1 MILNLTR
8 QKGSLPAAFAAGF
21 LMLLFQ
27 PLSSAD
33 LDPKALTFKLPD
45 QIQWTGT
52 GGNRQAVLY
61 GDPSKPGL
69 YVELTKW
76 LPGNMSRPHSH
87 PNDRYIYVVSGTWW
101 VGTGPNYDPASTT
114 AMPAGSFV
122 IHKANELHYDGAKDG
137 ECVLEIVGMG
147 PASSTAAQGK
157 K

>member
-1 MILNLTR
+1 MFTPTTKRNL
-8 QKGSLPAAFAAGF
+8 LMAAAAFGCLIAGSR
-21 LMLLFQ
+21 
-27 PLSSAD
+27 PVSSAD

-52 GGNRQAVLY
+52 GGNRQAILY
-61 GDPSKPGL
+61 GDPSKAGL

-122 IHKANELHYDGAKDG
+122 VHKANELHYDGAKDG

-147 PASSTAAQGK
+147 PASSTQANK